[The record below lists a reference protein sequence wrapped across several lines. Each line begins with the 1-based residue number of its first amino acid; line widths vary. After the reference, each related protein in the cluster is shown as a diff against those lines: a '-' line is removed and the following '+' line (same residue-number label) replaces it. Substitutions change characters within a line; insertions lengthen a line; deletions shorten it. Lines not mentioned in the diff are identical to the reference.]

1 LASSATN
8 HSASQSALISASC
21 GIASTEGRNFVVG
34 RQNVVGCAKEEIFQE
49 IGGGTFGIDEPVP
62 EPDVK

>member
-1 LASSATN
+1 V
-8 HSASQSALISASC
+8 
-21 GIASTEGRNFVVG
+21 STDGGNFVVG

-49 IGGGTFGIDEPVP
+49 IGGGTFGRDEPVP